1 MRYDTQYDKCG
12 LPRVA
17 SKCNACNDDKD
28 TPLRRG
34 LVGGFLDCHAI
45 FDKIFFLQNPLA
57 MTWILDNSVLDFR
70 IYTRRGQRGLGK

>member
-1 MRYDTQYDKCG
+1 MRKC
-12 LPRVA
+12 RFA
-17 SKCNACNDDKD
+17 KCDMARNMAN
-28 TPLRRG
+28 
-34 LVGGFLDCHAI
+34 VDCHAI